1 MTSINTSPRRLSAP
15 CAFKLIYVYRIN
27 DTPSHKGL
35 LKIGDTTLKDVPAS
49 KTHKEFPPNCAALK
63 SAAKIRIREQTETA
77 GLFPDTE
84 ILHTEIAVDHCGN
97 AFRDHNVHRVLKNAG
112 IYPKHI
118 SSAREW
124 FPVDLETAKSAID
137 AVKTGKHFIT
147 RNNISSGKN
156 PIEFRPEQ
164 KKAIEQTVK
173 KFKSGG
179 KNFLWNAKMRFG
191 KTLSA
196 LQVVKEMK
204 FLRTI
209 IVTHRP
215 AVSEGWFE
223 DFDKIFFERNNKY
236 HVGGRGHA
244 SFEDLNAEFKRNQS
258 PYVYFASIQDLRGS
272 EAVAGVSGF
281 DKNQDVFKTPWD
293 CIIIDEAHE
302 GTQTDLGA
310 KMLDAL
316 KKEKTVSLALSGTPF
331 NVAQKYKDDETFVW
345 DYISEQQEKL
355 AWEREHPGEA
365 NPYAAL
371 PKLNIHTYSLCDI
384 FKSNAFVEVEDK
396 SFNFSEFFRTDS
408 QGAFVHK
415 NDVEK
420 FLDLLVGKSRKT
432 QTYPFANDEYRDFF
446 RHSFWILPGVSE
458 AAALETLLKS
468 HDVFGAFTII
478 NVAGNTEASASQGAL
493 NSVKTAIKEND
504 YTITLSCGRL
514 TTGVTVPEWT
524 AVLYLAGTY
533 KTTPAS
539 YLQTIFRVQSPGSV
553 NGRAK
558 EECYAFDFAPD
569 RVITI
574 VEQVAQ
580 YSAGTNKKA
589 AEREKKVRDFIH
601 GFINFAPV
609 ISYSGSEMTPIS
621 TEDVLREIKKLCIN
635 QVVRSG
641 FSSPRLYN
649 NKVWNLGASEMAL
662 FKNLEGIVGRSAGN
676 ADKPKEVIINETGLL
691 GENLVSE
698 NTADDDQPTTPVRKT
713 SEEEKTR
720 RKNRDIAISILT
732 NAAVRVPLLV
742 FGADGDVATRF
753 DAETFPDNFD
763 DASWE
768 EFMGKLSKEDF
779 KKLVAPYLESTVFT
793 HACSRIRERVVAADN
808 LPVPERIRKIVEIH
822 SEFKNPDKETVLTP
836 WRVVNMHLSDTLG
849 GYDFFC
855 ENHEDEVPINPRF
868 LNYDSVTQKTLGNAN
883 AKILELNSKT
893 GLYPLYVA
901 YSLMRAKFE
910 ARLPR
915 RNEPAEKRFSDAWFE
930 ALSENIF
937 IVCKTKMA
945 RAITRRTL
953 VGFRTNAKTNIIVEE
968 QLLPKL
974 KNERTFPLIVQ
985 KIQNPKTW
993 KILNT
998 LTPMKFNAI
1007 VGNPPYQADLG
1018 GASALPVYQYFVSL
1032 AKALTPNYISMIMPA
1047 RWFNTGTGLDEF
1059 REDMLRD
1066 ERITVLHDFISAKML
1081 FPTVEIKG
1089 GIIYLLWDRNHQGE
1103 CRITT
1108 HYDQANKIE
1117 STRKLLDDELGVFVR
1132 DGRMISIL
1140 KKIANKETTSF
1151 CTIVSSRDPFGYDIR
1166 LPNSYK
1172 VAKHKFNLTNSGNDI
1187 RFYYNGWRK
1196 SGVGYVP
1203 KESVGNNVEWVG
1215 KFKILIPKAWGTGN
1229 SETDWLNP
1237 FIVKPNSVCTET
1249 YLVVGPFENKD
1260 FAQNALSYM
1269 QTKFFHALVAV
1280 LKISQNAARS
1290 VYELVP
1296 MQDFSKPW
1304 TDEELYKKYRLSAK
1318 EIEFIESMIRPM
1330 S

>member
-124 FPVDLETAKSAID
+124 FPVDLETAKSAIA

-179 KNFLWNAKMRFG
+179 KKFLWNAKMRFG

-281 DKNQDVFKTPWD
+281 DKNQDIFKTPWD

-408 QGAFVHK
+408 LGAFVHE

-458 AAALETLLKS
+458 AAALEKLLKS

-493 NSVKTAIKEND
+493 NAVKTAIREND

-641 FSSPRLYN
+641 FASPRLYN

-662 FKNLEGIVGRSAGN
+662 FKNLEGIVGKSSGN

-698 NTADDDQPTTPVRKT
+698 NPPDDDRPIPPARKT
-713 SEEEKTR
+713 TEEEKTR

-753 DAETFPDNFD
+753 DADTFPDNFD

-855 ENHEDEVPINPRF
+855 ENHEDEVPITPRF
-868 LNYDSVTQKTLGNAN
+868 LNYDSVTPKTLGNAN

-910 ARLPR
+910 ARPPR

-968 QLLPKL
+968 QLIPKL

-1007 VGNPPYQADLG
+1007 VGNPPYQQDDG
-1018 GASALPVYQYFVSL
+1018 GAQASASPIYPHFVRL
-1032 AKALTPNYISMIMPA
+1032 AKALSPDYISMIMPA
-1047 RWFNTGTGLDEF
+1047 RWYSGGKGLDDF
-1059 REDMLRD
+1059 REEMLKD
-1066 ERITVLHDFISAKML
+1066 KRIRILVDYFDSTDCFPGVDISGGVCYIRWDRSAKGDCKIISYRL
-1081 FPTVEIKG
+1081 GKRNEAIRPLVE
-1089 GIIYLLWDRNHQGE
+1089 E
-1103 CRITT
+1103 
-1108 HYDQANKIE
+1108 KI
-1117 STRKLLDDELGVFVR
+1117 GVFIR
-1132 DGRMISIL
+1132 FNEAASIT
-1140 KKIANKETTSF
+1140 KKILTSNF
-1151 CTIVSSRDPFGYDIR
+1151 KSFMTEVSSRKPFGLDTGI
-1166 LPNSYK
+1166 
-1172 VAKHKFNLTNSGNDI
+1172 SGT
-1187 RFYYNGWRK
+1187 RK
-1196 SGVGYVP
+1196 SFEKNIKIYTNKNATSGSGFLSA
-1203 KESVGNNVEWVG
+1203 KEIHKNKQWIDTH
-1215 KFKILIPKAWGTGN
+1215 KILISYAYGERGDFPYLILGK
-1229 SETDWLNP
+1229 P
-1237 FIVKPNSVCTET
+1237 FYAEPNSVCSET
-1249 YLVVGPFENKD
+1249 YLLIGPFKSKKICENVI
-1260 FAQNALSYM
+1260 SYIR
-1269 QTKFFHALVAV
+1269 TKFFRFMVLQKKNTQHAT
-1280 LKISQNAARS
+1280 QG

-1296 MQDFSKPW
+1296 MQDFSGPW
-1304 TDEELYKKYRLSAK
+1304 TDEDLYKKYRLSAK
-1318 EIEFIESMIRPM
+1318 EVEFIESMIRPM